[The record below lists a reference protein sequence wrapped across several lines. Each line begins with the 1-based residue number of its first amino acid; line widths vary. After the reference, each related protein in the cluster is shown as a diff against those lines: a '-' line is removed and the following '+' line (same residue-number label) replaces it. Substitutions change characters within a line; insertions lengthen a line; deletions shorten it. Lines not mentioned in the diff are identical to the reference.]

1 MNPVAEALTGWN
13 EHEALTQPLWWVFVT
28 KKESTGEMAAD
39 VIGHCIASGATTEIE
54 GDVVLVARD
63 GTGRGVSG
71 TASPVRAEDGRTMG
85 AVLVFKD
92 DTDHQQEQRR
102 LAHSANH
109 DGLTGL
115 PNRVAFGKALTE
127 ACRQVEEERRDHAL
141 CFIDLDRFK
150 PVNDTAGHA
159 AGDALLQVVAKTI
172 RGCCRTQD
180 FAARI
185 GGDEFVVL
193 LADCSL
199 ANARTVGQ
207 KIVDEITRIEFA
219 WNGATHR
226 IGASVGIAPVIAGA
240 ERDVLAM
247 ADAACYA
254 AKSAG
259 RGRVVISG
267 D

>member
-1 MNPVAEALTGWN
+1 
-13 EHEALTQPLWWVFVT
+13 VFVT
-28 KKESTGEMAAD
+28 KFDATGEMAGD
-39 VIGHCIASGATTEIE
+39 VIGNCLASAASVEIE
-54 GDVVLVARD
+54 DDVILVARD

-71 TASPVRAEDGRTMG
+71 AASPVRSEDGHAIG

-92 DTDHQQEQRR
+92 ATDHQEEQRR

-115 PNRVAFGKALTE
+115 PNRVAFSRALTE
-127 ACRQVEEERRDHAL
+127 ACRQASAEESSHVL

-159 AGDALLQVVAKTI
+159 AGDALLQLVARTV
-172 RGCCRTQD
+172 RGCCRPQD
-180 FAARI
+180 FAGRM

-193 LADCSL
+193 LADCTL
-199 ANARTVGQ
+199 PDARLVAQ
-207 KIVDEITRIEFA
+207 KIVDSITAIEFE
-219 WNGATHR
+219 WSGVTYS
-226 IGASVGIAPVIAGA
+226 IGASVGIAPVLPDA

-254 AKSAG
+254 AKAAG
-259 RGRVVISG
+259 RGRVAAAG

>member
-1 MNPVAEALTGWN
+1 
-13 EHEALTQPLWWVFVT
+13 
-28 KKESTGEMAAD
+28 
-39 VIGHCIASGATTEIE
+39 
-54 GDVVLVARD
+54 
-63 GTGRGVSG
+63 
-71 TASPVRAEDGRTMG
+71 
-85 AVLVFKD
+85 VFKD
-92 DTDHQQEQRR
+92 ATDHQEEQRR

-115 PNRVAFGKALTE
+115 PNRVAFSRALSD
-127 ACRQVEEERRDHAL
+127 ACRQAGTEQRSHVL

-159 AGDALLQVVAKTI
+159 AGDALLQKVARAI

-180 FAARI
+180 FAARM

-193 LADCSL
+193 LADCTL
-199 ANARTVGQ
+199 PDARAVAQ
-207 KIVDEITRIEFA
+207 KIVDCIGAIEFE
-219 WNGATHR
+219 WNGVVYS
-226 IGASVGIAPVIAGA
+226 IGASVGIAPVLPDA

-254 AKSAG
+254 AKAAG
-259 RGRVVISG
+259 RGRVAAAG